1 MSSYILY
8 QKNGNA
14 CLGILDGTAAKLSFN
29 VIGGTRSSH
38 TSSLNVNNL
47 NTFVL
52 QYWSEFVSG
61 GIFHLT
67 TFKYWC
73 PFLAVIAV
81 DASKD
86 GTSPW
91 WGSRTIFLHGRI
103 SSPSFDWRLQQ
114 LFRLNCV
121 QSICTKKNWW
131 AWIVSCHLKW
141 FRLNCTLS
149 YENM

>member
-1 MSSYILY
+1 MDQVDSSGG
-8 QKNGNA
+8 KNFCIMIESLLVENICVWA
-14 CLGILDGTAAKLSFN
+14 LSC
-29 VIGGTRSSH
+29 RSDYR
-38 TSSLNVNNL
+38 
-47 NTFVL
+47 FII
-52 QYWSEFVSG
+52 YEIVSD
-61 GIFHLT
+61 GIFHMT

-73 PFLAVIAV
+73 SFLVVIAV

-121 QSICTKKNWW
+121 ESICTKKNWW
-131 AWIVSCHLKW
+131 AWIVLCNLKLYS
-141 FRLNCTLS
+141 LNCTLS
-149 YENM
+149 SQNM